1 MKRLI
6 RIVVTV
12 TFLVSYTQYYTPESR
27 ILQNALLHYSFKQPT
42 TSSIFWKSIRTMSV
56 FRRTFPSLLLSF
68 PSRRLLLFCYQS
80 MRLRIVVCFVSPFSY
95 FILTR
100 RHTFATCVHSSV
112 SSSLDIP
119 LFSGD
124 FMNNSILPF
133 FMASS
138 SPSLM
143 TKKRSMIF
151 FLVSSHIKNDDLPFA
166 NEKQWVS

>member
-1 MKRLI
+1 M
-6 RIVVTV
+6 

-42 TSSIFWKSIRTMSV
+42 TSSIFWKSIRSMSV
-56 FRRTFPSLLLSF
+56 FSSTFPSLLLSF
-68 PSRRLLLFCYQS
+68 PSRRLLLFWYGSYQS

-95 FILTR
+95 FILTL
-100 RHTFATCVHSSV
+100 RHTFAACVRLSV

-133 FMASS
+133 FMASF
-138 SPSLM
+138 SPRLM
-143 TKKRSMIF
+143 TKKKKYDF
-151 FLVSSHIKNDDLPFA
+151 FSVLLHIKNNLPFV
-166 NEKQWVS
+166 NEK